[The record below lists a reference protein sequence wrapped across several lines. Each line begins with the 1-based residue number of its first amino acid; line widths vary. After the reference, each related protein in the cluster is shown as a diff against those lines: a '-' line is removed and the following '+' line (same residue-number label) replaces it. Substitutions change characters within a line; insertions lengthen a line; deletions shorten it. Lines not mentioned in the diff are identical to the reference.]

1 LTVIPGIGGLG
12 NIMEL
17 LKHAGKLRG
26 QMEELKNIVVDGSA
40 GGGMVSVRLSGK
52 FEVLDCKIEPR
63 VFAENDVEMLED
75 LIVAATNQ
83 ALKKL
88 LQTYAEKTGLMPG
101 GLGLPG
107 LSEFFGAAGGETGGG
122 ATGSK

>member
-1 LTVIPGIGGLG
+1 
-12 NIMEL
+12 MEL

-26 QMEELKNIVVDGSA
+26 QMEELKNLVVEGSA
-40 GGGMVSVRLSGK
+40 GGGMVRVRFSGK
-52 FEVLDCKIEPR
+52 FEVLDCKIEPH
-63 VFAENDVEMLED
+63 VFADKDAEMLED

-101 GLGLPG
+101 GVGIPG
-107 LSEFFGAAGGETGGG
+107 LADFFGSAGGNDAGGT
-122 ATGSK
+122 AGSK